1 MRIWHIFALY
11 PGCVKQIV
19 QILFI
24 LSSVQLVGQSYFY
37 NTQQYGLRSTLLG
50 GAVTAGSAD
59 HSMVFYNPAALRY
72 AEDKSL
78 DLALLMPNYSSYSYN
93 DFLGN
98 DQRTQSRDFSL
109 NPTLITYSTDIND
122 VKIVVTLLQ
131 RDRWDSTLNYSEE
144 TVTGNQLDSESFSY
158 RYQGDETW
166 IGIGSSFD
174 IGTNLSLGISQF
186 WSILGTD
193 YQYNIQSERVDLST
207 GLQDQFFTE
216 NLDLNYSSILSMVTK
231 IGAAYELGDQR
242 FGLVITTP
250 RYSPVSNS
258 GRIESSTIT
267 VNQVQFNLS
276 NVTDFSL
283 SPDIKNG
290 WEIGLGYAN
299 KLDDV
304 SQIWANFNFISGVST
319 YDLFF
324 VADQAERIT
333 TFESG
338 STSVAN
344 ISIGYSRHVSDR
356 TEFLSSV
363 RTNFTNYENGPEDF
377 GNSKIHIADNDR
389 LHLAA
394 GCKIDGAKS
403 SVVIGLDWGFS
414 FGESERV
421 LGGFPNLERLNTQDA
436 PFAYNSLT
444 LLLTY
449 EFLLDSMQKNVN
461 RLFDR
466 NE

>member
-1 MRIWHIFALY
+1 M
-11 PGCVKQIV
+11 KQIV

-144 TVTGNQLDSESFSY
+144 TVTGNKLDSESFSY

-186 WSILGTD
+186 WSILG
-193 YQYNIQSERVDLST
+193 LS
-207 GLQDQFFTE
+207 L
-216 NLDLNYSSILSMVTK
+216 
-231 IGAAYELGDQR
+231 
-242 FGLVITTP
+242 
-250 RYSPVSNS
+250 
-258 GRIESSTIT
+258 
-267 VNQVQFNLS
+267 
-276 NVTDFSL
+276 
-283 SPDIKNG
+283 
-290 WEIGLGYAN
+290 
-299 KLDDV
+299 
-304 SQIWANFNFISGVST
+304 
-319 YDLFF
+319 
-324 VADQAERIT
+324 
-333 TFESG
+333 
-338 STSVAN
+338 
-344 ISIGYSRHVSDR
+344 
-356 TEFLSSV
+356 
-363 RTNFTNYENGPEDF
+363 
-377 GNSKIHIADNDR
+377 IHI
-389 LHLAA
+389 
-394 GCKIDGAKS
+394 
-403 SVVIGLDWGFS
+403 
-414 FGESERV
+414 
-421 LGGFPNLERLNTQDA
+421 
-436 PFAYNSLT
+436 
-444 LLLTY
+444 
-449 EFLLDSMQKNVN
+449 
-461 RLFDR
+461 
-466 NE
+466 